1 MIKKKGVK
9 IEDFLNNNAALPDE
23 YKELLCGVKPPVSER
38 DLVLRLLSITAYQ
51 SIKIKDLE
59 REITRVKNHLANQIT
74 NKNEKIMTT
83 LYQNGDVGIE
93 IADVKVRLNR
103 ENQEGLLAQFR
114 QFKPIMWKLI
124 NENPY
129 ITKAI
134 TKRPRLSEKGK
145 V

>member
-1 MIKKKGVK
+1 
-9 IEDFLNNNAALPDE
+9 
-23 YKELLCGVKPPVSER
+23 
-38 DLVLRLLSITAYQ
+38 
-51 SIKIKDLE
+51 
-59 REITRVKNHLANQIT
+59 
-74 NKNEKIMTT
+74 MTT